1 MLDFLMSILD
11 VINSTQIPDQIRTVD
26 AIGLFTNGYFL
37 VIFISYLGFKLYK
50 QDFNSLVIVGLCIGL
65 WLFSGS
71 HFMQGLIVNG
81 ELQIG
86 KVLPVVAVFMGAI
99 GVAIYFLFM
108 RAD

>member
-1 MLDFLMSILD
+1 MLDFLMPIID
-11 VINSTQIPDQIRTVD
+11 AINSTQIPDQIQNVD

-37 VIFISYLGFKLYK
+37 VIFISYVGYKLYK
-50 QDFNSLVIVGLCIGL
+50 QAFNSLIILGLVIGL

-71 HFMQGLIVNG
+71 QFMQGLIVNG

-86 KVLPVVAVFMGAI
+86 KILPVLAVFLGAI

-108 RAD
+108 RAE